1 MGGGAIPQIEK
12 LPQKKIINNPYFFLP
27 QVWIF
32 FGGDGDWGVYTG
44 KTIYPQTYDFS
55 SKALGWLQVVIK
67 EYRDKML
74 VYEDKSIPD
83 YLNLPNT
90 SPHTPLAG
98 WREPPAAMNLK
109 DLLCRTEL
117 FLREK
122 EENKKTN
129 YKVNS
134 IRFLKTFDLSETF
147 N

>member
-1 MGGGAIPQIEK
+1 
-12 LPQKKIINNPYFFLP
+12 
-27 QVWIF
+27 
-32 FGGDGDWGVYTG
+32 
-44 KTIYPQTYDFS
+44 
-55 SKALGWLQVVIK
+55 
-67 EYRDKML
+67 ML

-109 DLLCRTEL
+109 DLLCSTEL

-134 IRFLKTFDLSETF
+134 IRFVKPLIEAKPLINKYLCLDKSCNATLLL
-147 N
+147 